1 MRHRLIV
8 VAAGAVVVLIG
19 GVTLYR
25 QRNIRRNEATNNAP
39 FETQLNSP
47 SVPPFATKEPPTYEA
62 TRIITYSLT
71 SSKAVVSEQPNV
83 DRILLAR
90 DGKQRREE
98 HEAGVLGSIVFLEN
112 VNGRFIILPQQKLYA
127 DANQSNASEE
137 SELQVEAE
145 LMSPDFLLHESN
157 IPTQY
162 QKLGPET
169 VAGRLAT
176 KYRVM
181 TSASGSTANH
191 DALIW
196 IDETLGMPIATQYT
210 STSENDSIR
219 VSMELQ
225 NIRTAVDPQTFVL
238 PADYRKVD
246 RSQII
251 DLIRGRKGKPA
262 VQDDRK

>member
-8 VAAGAVVVLIG
+8 VAALAVVVLIG
-19 GVTLYR
+19 GVTFYR
-25 QRNIRRNEATNNAP
+25 QRKIRHNEATNNTRS
-39 FETQLNSP
+39 ETQLNSP
-47 SVPPFATKEPPTYEA
+47 YGPPFPTKEPTTYEA

-71 SSKAVVSEQPNV
+71 SVNAGVLEQPHV

-90 DGKQRREE
+90 DGDQRREE
-98 HEAGVLGSIVFLEN
+98 YEAGALGSLVFLEN
-112 VNGRFIILPQQKLYA
+112 VSGRFIILPQPKLYA
-127 DANQSNASEE
+127 DANESNASEQ
-137 SELQVEAE
+137 SELQVEAQ

-157 IPTQY
+157 TTTQY

-169 VAGRLAT
+169 VAGRVAT

-181 TSASGSTANH
+181 TSASGSAASH
-191 DALIW
+191 EGLIW

-225 NIRTAVDPQTFVL
+225 NIRTAVDPRVFAL
-238 PADYRKVD
+238 PVGYRKVTAAE
-246 RSQII
+246 I
-251 DLIRGRKGKPA
+251 LTMIRAGRAAPD
-262 VQDDRK
+262 VQTTQK